1 MLLYRDVRGVN
12 SDEPDGQITE
22 EDMVV
27 IVDKQSAPIT
37 YGFTLG
43 GKWKGFTLDIFFQGL
58 AGHERVI
65 DDRKPGVKDWTGTF
79 AYWNDHWTA
88 IPMRQ
93 CLLL

>member
-37 YGFTLG
+37 LWIYIR
-43 GKWKGFTLDIFFQGL
+43 W
-58 AGHERVI
+58 
-65 DDRKPGVKDWTGTF
+65 
-79 AYWNDHWTA
+79 
-88 IPMRQ
+88 
-93 CLLL
+93 